1 MYDVKNSF
9 VHPRYISKTKAH
21 DVGLVELYSPLRF
34 SARILPI
41 RLVAKQTRLKA
52 SQPAIVSGWGKL
64 KVSTIHLKRLFF
76 YWFTTNCFH

>member
-1 MYDVKNSF
+1 MYDVKNSY

-64 KVSTIHLKRLFF
+64 KVSTIS
-76 YWFTTNCFH
+76 TNRR